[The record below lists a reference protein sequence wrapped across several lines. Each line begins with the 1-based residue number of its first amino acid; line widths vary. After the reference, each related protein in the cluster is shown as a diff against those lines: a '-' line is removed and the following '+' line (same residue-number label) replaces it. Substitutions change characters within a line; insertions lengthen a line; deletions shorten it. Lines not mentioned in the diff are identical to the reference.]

1 MRGHNHSSRAS
12 CPFTV
17 GPTICA
23 GMVSIGEEVAQLEQ
37 MSARLPA
44 VDFEDVNYALNI
56 LTTTLELLLI
66 GGISFMLGFTV
77 LAVFLPLNGFIAMLG
92 NLHWSGLCRV

>member
-1 MRGHNHSSRAS
+1 
-12 CPFTV
+12 
-17 GPTICA
+17 
-23 GMVSIGEEVAQLEQ
+23 MVSIGEEVAQLEQ

-66 GGISFMLGFTV
+66 GGISFMLGFAV